1 MLNTSDVFSDIM
13 PDITIKA
20 DTKIVDTALYND
32 IYDVLNFVSLGM
44 ALFIIIPL
52 NGIYIPLIT
61 CCTNIRKM
69 KLNKLLL

>member
-44 ALFIIIPL
+44 TLFIIVSAEQTE
-52 NGIYIPLIT
+52 NT
-61 CCTNIRKM
+61 
-69 KLNKLLL
+69 